1 MQQLFRSGFRGLKS
15 CDSVSKSV
23 QRQLCDINLIY
34 ETAVVWHQSVW
45 QPCDTEM
52 HERRDS
58 VQPVRARVP
67 PGTGVLNLSKVHT
80 NGSVDKYMRAALQQ
94 PGWFDTF
101 LTGVPI
107 ARWLKLVP
115 SPCWCEKF
123 PATWELDLWR
133 IVRKTWSIESSRN
146 NLGQYWKQFCS
157 HHWSFLLTKGMWD
170 NLFVELVETVCYHRH
185 LSY

>member
-15 CDSVSKSV
+15 CDSISKSV

-94 PGWFDTF
+94 PGWFDSF

-123 PATWELDLWR
+123 PVKLRIGFVADCEKDLINW
-133 IVRKTWSIESSRN
+133 IQQ
-146 NLGQYWKQFCS
+146 GQFGAILEAILLTPLV
-157 HHWSFLLTKGMWD
+157 LLTKGMWD